1 MKRFV
6 ALICVLMMSMT
17 FVCTAH
23 AEVSHTC
30 SWVLQNTG
38 VEVYRSVSSYK
49 HILSVEQIAVCTTC
63 GATNG
68 TSYAPKLGAS
78 EVPHITNG
86 EYVYNIHRAGTQV
99 HVFYQKCNYCY
110 AYCFPAEAACSGA
123 NGAHVQSP

>member
-6 ALICVLMMSMT
+6 ALICVLMMSMS

-38 VEVYRSVSSYK
+38 AEVYRSLGSDT
-49 HILSVEQIAVCTTC
+49 HILSVEQISVCTVC

-68 TSYAPKLGAS
+68 LSYAPKIGAYA
-78 EVPHITNG
+78 VPHLTNG
-86 EYVYNIHRAGTQV
+86 QYVYNAHLPGTQV
-99 HVFYQKCNYCY
+99 HVFYQKCTRCYVYCY
-110 AYCFPAEAACSGA
+110 PENAACSGA

>member
-38 VEVYRSVSSYK
+38 HTEYRSCNETYHK
-49 HILSVEQIAVCTTC
+49 LAIEQISVCTVC
-63 GATNG
+63 GKTNG
-68 TSYAPKLGAS
+68 ISYAL
-78 EVPHITNG
+78 IG
-86 EYVYNIHRAGTQV
+86 EELRHSSGGTYVFNAHLQGEDL
-99 HVFYQKCNYCY
+99 HVFYMQCRICNGK
-110 AYCFPAEAACSGA
+110 CFPKKVPCSGA